1 MRLLR
6 NLLNLRALSLSK
18 GLRAVIL
25 SAVLFS
31 LCSCRI
37 DPPLHLRKAVEVEVE
52 VDTQVDV
59 DVMWQINWETEWDYV
74 WNVEALGPLGYVP
87 PTGMRLHAYTLG
99 PDGEYVAYQVHN
111 FAGEESR
118 VRVFAGMYDF
128 LFHNNDSESILF
140 SAESNYDDVY
150 AYTRM
155 ISKGLRTS
163 SLVKSSRQKG
173 NSATPDTKAEEDSD
187 ESQEFE
193 NYPVVLMPDCLYS
206 LFDQGQEVSDNLED
220 YEYIDGRYVFRIK
233 GELHPSTF
241 IYLVQVR
248 LLNND
253 GRVIGSAGGAALTG
267 MSEGVN
273 LQTGV
278 TSTNIVSVP
287 MDVRVNRTADP
298 DLMGARLISFG
309 IPGCTPYDDASVA
322 ASESQHFLVLSV
334 SYKDGG
340 YTNIHVDVTDQVR
353 ALPLGGV
360 ITVELDVNDFP
371 PEQPDPGGG
380 GGFEALIGGWE
391 EQRGTHTVIN

>member
-6 NLLNLRALSLSK
+6 NLLSIRALSLSK

-25 SAVLFS
+25 SVSLFS

-52 VDTQVDV
+52 VLTQVDV
-59 DVMWQINWETEWDYV
+59 DVMWQVDWEVQWDYR
-74 WNVEALGPLGYVP
+74 WNVQALGPLGYEA

-99 PDGEYVAYQVHN
+99 EDGDYIGYQVHN
-111 FAGEESR
+111 FAGDQSR
-118 VRVFAGMYDF
+118 IRFFAGVYDF

-140 SAESNYDDVY
+140 SSESNYDDVY

-163 SLVKSSRQKG
+163 SLVKSSRQKE
-173 NSATPDTKAEEDSD
+173 SSPTKADDAEEEVLD
-187 ESQEFE
+187 FE
-193 NYPVVLMPDCLYS
+193 NDPVVLMPDCLYS
-206 LFDQGQEVSDNLED
+206 LFDQGQEITDNLED
-220 YEYIDGRYVFRIK
+220 YEYIDGRYVLRIK
-233 GELHPSTF
+233 GNLHPSTF

-248 LLNND
+248 LLNNN

-267 MSEGVN
+267 MAEGAN

-287 MDVRVNRTADP
+287 MDVRINRTADP
-298 DLMGARLISFG
+298 DLLGARLISFG
-309 IPGCTPYDDASVA
+309 IPGCNPYDDASVA

-360 ITVELDVNDFP
+360 ITVELDVDDFP
-371 PEQPDPGGG
+371 PEEPQPGGG
-380 GGFEALIGGWE
+380 GGFDALLGEWKE
-391 EQRGTHTVIN
+391 ETGSHTIVN